1 MIEQDLGHC
10 LMSVPCCK
18 NVVLS
23 THHCRL
29 SMYLDYFTTS
39 LDSAVRKIRL
49 LQFHP
54 GEFTGDV
61 VCSFTRGSVGHLVP
75 YDALSYVLGSQDYK
89 TPVALSGHD

>member
-39 LDSAVRKIRL
+39 LDSAVREIRL

-75 YDALSYVLGSQDYK
+75 YDALSYVWGSQDYK